1 MLKEETPFE
10 EESLVLSGDV
20 KTGLVIVDVV
30 NGFCTVGAGHL
41 APSEPNKQISK
52 MVEESVRLARA
63 FSDKEWPIYA
73 LLDTHYPN
81 KPEHP
86 YPPHC
91 IIGSGEENFVPALQ
105 WLEKD
110 ENATIRRK
118 DCIDGFLGS
127 MDEDGSNVFLNWVKT
142 NELKAILVVGIC
154 TDICVLDF
162 VCTTLSARNLG
173 LLAPL
178 EDVMVY
184 SHGCATYDLPLHVA
198 QNLKGAL
205 AHPQKLMHHVGLYMA
220 KGRGAKIVHQVS
232 IR

>member
-1 MLKEETPFE
+1 M
-10 EESLVLSGDV
+10 SVS
-20 KTGLVIVDVV
+20 
-30 NGFCTVGAGHL
+30 C
-41 APSEPNKQISK
+41 EPK
-52 MVEESVRLARA
+52 
-63 FSDKEWPIYA
+63 
-73 LLDTHYPN
+73 
-81 KPEHP
+81 
-86 YPPHC
+86 
-91 IIGSGEENFVPALQ
+91 NFVPALQ

-127 MDEDGSNVFLNWVKT
+127 TDEDGSSVFLNWLET

-178 EDVMVY
+178 EDVMLY

-205 AHPQKLMHHVGLYMA
+205 AHPQCRIHTPKHRWLLRLCTKDEGLKRNPSPA
-220 KGRGAKIVHQVS
+220 HQMPEV
-232 IR
+232 